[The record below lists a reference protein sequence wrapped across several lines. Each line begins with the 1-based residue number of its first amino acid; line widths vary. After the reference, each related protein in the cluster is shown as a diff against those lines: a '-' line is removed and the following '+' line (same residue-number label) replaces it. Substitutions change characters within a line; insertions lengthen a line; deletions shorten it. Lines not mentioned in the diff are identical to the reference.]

1 MAHRD
6 QHHSRDD
13 EQNSRHS
20 HQSQRLPEHHD
31 REERDARNRPRCQD
45 RVRDM
50 EGKEPERRSVEYERH
65 PVEEEP
71 RPKRDVGENGPWVM
85 K

>member
-13 EQNSRHS
+13 EEDACYGHER
-20 HQSQRLPEHHD
+20 QRLFEHHH
-31 REERDARNRPRCQD
+31 REKRHASNGARGQY

-50 EGKEPERRSVEYERH
+50 EREEPERRGVEDERH

-71 RPKRDVGENGPWVM
+71 
-85 K
+85 